1 MDQFTIIISKFKNR
15 IPFKKKKLETMA
27 IYSVL
32 YVEPSIGYEKEIYL
46 LLMKALFVT
55 NLDNKV

>member
-1 MDQFTIIISKFKNR
+1 
-15 IPFKKKKLETMA
+15 MA

-46 LLMKALFVT
+46 LLMEALFVT
-55 NLDNKV
+55 NLNNKV

>member
-1 MDQFTIIISKFKNR
+1 MDQFTLILSKFKNR
-15 IPFKKKKLETMA
+15 IPFQKKIETMA

-46 LLMKALFVT
+46 LLMEALFVT
-55 NLDNKV
+55 NLNNKV

>member
-1 MDQFTIIISKFKNR
+1 MDQFTLILSKFKNR
-15 IPFKKKKLETMA
+15 IPFQKKKETMS

-46 LLMKALFVT
+46 LLMEALFVT
-55 NLDNKV
+55 NLNNKV

>member
-1 MDQFTIIISKFKNR
+1 
-15 IPFKKKKLETMA
+15 MA
-27 IYSVL
+27 IYFVL

-55 NLDNKV
+55 NLNNKV

>member
-1 MDQFTIIISKFKNR
+1 MDQFTLILSKFKNR
-15 IPFKKKKLETMA
+15 IPFQKKKIETMS

-46 LLMKALFVT
+46 LLMEALFGT
-55 NLDNKV
+55 NLNNKV

>member
-15 IPFKKKKLETMA
+15 IPFQKLETMA

-32 YVEPSIGYEKEIYL
+32 YVEPSIGYEKEI
-46 LLMKALFVT
+46 
-55 NLDNKV
+55 